1 MGTMR
6 EKTWSQ
12 LTPKQRLDYEPH
24 LELLLSPE
32 RFEALL
38 YDEVDVRAVA
48 WEIKEEYENARSI
61 LRQDPDA
68 FVQYHLQAMKQ
79 GNDFRKRLCRKVQED
94 AGGGWI
100 RRVYASGLH
109 GPLHIL
115 RLVQGRGNPNLER
128 IDLDAATVAQRAQ
141 ELTTGPTWRKYVPK
155 RRNPK
160 TKYAQALLKDL
171 ASEFGVSVT
180 MVYKRLREGQWV
192 PPVKCRYPL
201 P

>member
-24 LELLLSPE
+24 LERLLSPE

-48 WEIKEEYENARSI
+48 REIKEEYENARSI

-94 AGGGWI
+94 AGGRWI

-180 MVYKRLREGQWV
+180 TVYKRLREGQWV
-192 PPVKCRYPL
+192 PPVKCRDPL

>member
-12 LTPKQRLDYEPH
+12 LTPKQRLDFEPH
-24 LELLLSPE
+24 LERLLSPE

-48 WEIKEEYENARSI
+48 QEIKEEDENARSI
-61 LRQDPDA
+61 LRHDPDD
-68 FVQYHLQAMKQ
+68 FVQLHQQAVQQDDM
-79 GNDFRKRLCRKVQED
+79 FRAQICRKIQED
-94 AGGGWI
+94 AGGRWI
-100 RRVYASGLH
+100 PRAHVSGLH

-128 IDLDAATVAQRAQ
+128 VDLDAATVAQRAQ

-160 TKYAQALLKDL
+160 TKYAQTLLDDL
-171 ASEFGVSVT
+171 ASDFGISVT
-180 MVYKRLREGQWV
+180 TVYKRLQEGQWV
-192 PPVKCRYPL
+192 PPVKCRDPL